1 MPEAHTITAHRASRV
16 RLLDALYDARL
27 KATQQRAA
35 DWLEQRE
42 LEQLCGGALD
52 FDLPYL
58 IERGLICRDG
68 YRLRLTAAG
77 IDDVEARHAG

>member
-1 MPEAHTITAHRASRV
+1 MPEAHAIAAHRASRA

-27 KATQQRAA
+27 KAAKQRGA
-35 DWLEQRE
+35 DYLEQRE

-58 IERGLICRDG
+58 VERGLVCRDG
-68 YRLRLTAAG
+68 FRLRLTAAG
-77 IDDVEARHAG
+77 IDEVETRHAR